1 MCACE
6 YKPHIGSCVY
16 LCCHSYEHTH
26 IRYRSLS
33 LTHMCAHTYPAP
45 VVHPL
50 EPGARV
56 LQRAGQMPLSLG
68 GGVWKPR
75 PGGAAG
81 ASLGRGSSEGREQ
94 TLPTTTQKDTAAQEQ
109 GQAAKD
115 LGPPRSSFCPSAGG
129 WGLREEEE
137 RDRCCGLWFPKQ
149 GQKALSAEPM
159 MFFLPPPPSWQNAT
173 EKPVQM
179 APPQGAFLCPP

>member
-1 MCACE
+1 M
-6 YKPHIGSCVY
+6 
-16 LCCHSYEHTH
+16 
-26 IRYRSLS
+26 
-33 LTHMCAHTYPAP
+33 
-45 VVHPL
+45 
-50 EPGARV
+50 
-56 LQRAGQMPLSLG
+56 
-68 GGVWKPR
+68 WKPR

-115 LGPPRSSFCPSAGG
+115 LGPPGSSFCPSAGG
-129 WGLREEEE
+129 WGLWEEEE
-137 RDRCCGLWFPKQ
+137 CDRCCGLWFPKQ
-149 GQKALSAEPM
+149 GQKALSAEPV

-179 APPQGAFLCPP
+179 VPPQGAFLYPPQGCAEPSLLFTPWPCVWTSWIMPTFLSHFLSASYPSQPAGMSPFLSSPRF